1 MKNVAMCLLNG
12 IVAVGLIA
20 GMPNISHAEDAMMKK
35 DDGMKMK
42 DDAMKMKDDA
52 MMMKDDAMMMKD
64 DAMMMKGDAMMMKK
78 DGKEVAI
85 SGFCP
90 VCVMHGMMNKGTDQF
105 TYEYEGKI
113 YMFAGADQLKMFK
126 DNPKAFT
133 EGLAMKYKQLGGK

>member
-42 DDAMKMKDDA
+42 DDAM
-52 MMMKDDAMMMKD
+52 MMKDNAMMIKD
-64 DAMMMKGDAMMMKK
+64 DAMMMKK